1 MIVLPGRELMP
12 VIRAALERGQGV
24 RMTANGS
31 SMLPFIHDGET
42 VELMPPRSSLIR
54 GDIVLA
60 QSAEDKYVLHRVIQI
75 EGDAVYL
82 SGDAQKHCEG
92 PLPRQAVL
100 GRAVTTSRNG
110 RIRVLDRGR
119 WHWAGLMWMRS
130 GWLGLYLLHLALRLR
145 GLSSAIRRRLSSSK
159 KSRIC

>member
-60 QSAEDKYVLHRVIQI
+60 QSAEDYPPMQAAASLNL
-75 EGDAVYL
+75 DAVKKQVAEAKHTI
-82 SGDAQKHCEG
+82 AQ
-92 PLPRQAVL
+92 
-100 GRAVTTSRNG
+100 
-110 RIRVLDRGR
+110 
-119 WHWAGLMWMRS
+119 
-130 GWLGLYLLHLALRLR
+130 
-145 GLSSAIRRRLSSSK
+145 
-159 KSRIC
+159 

>member
-31 SMLPFIHDGET
+31 SRLPFIHDGET

-82 SGDAQKHCEG
+82 RGDAQKHREG

-100 GRAVTTSRNG
+100 GRAVVATCNG
-110 RIRVLDRGR
+110 CIRILDRGR
-119 WHWAGLMWMRS
+119 WHWLGLMWMRS
-130 GWLGLYLLHLALRLR
+130 GWLGLCLLQLALRLR
-145 GLSSAIRRRLSSSK
+145 RLGSAIRRRLSSIRKMSAW
-159 KSRIC
+159 